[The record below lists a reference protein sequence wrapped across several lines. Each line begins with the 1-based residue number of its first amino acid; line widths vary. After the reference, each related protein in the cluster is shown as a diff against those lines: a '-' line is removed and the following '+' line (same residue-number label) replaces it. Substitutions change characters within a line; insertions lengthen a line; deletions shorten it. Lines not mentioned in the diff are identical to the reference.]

1 MRTVNNGPKITQ
13 ERKTVTAMIELYCKK
28 ITIHRAYVTRAKIYK
43 TMQCNVWIFADL
55 AKKRARVKNVVSI
68 VTAPIIVIKLSV

>member
-28 ITIHRAYVTRAKIYK
+28 KSPYTGL
-43 TMQCNVWIFADL
+43 M
-55 AKKRARVKNVVSI
+55 
-68 VTAPIIVIKLSV
+68 